1 MAQICYVLDALPYLI
16 SSVKTLKVPLIC
28 PTENNYLKIPEGC
41 NHV

>member
-1 MAQICYVLDALPYLI
+1 VARICYVPDALPYLI

-28 PTENNYLKIPEGC
+28 PTENNYSKVPEGR